1 MALAGAAS
9 RPRLLSRAAD
19 RCCRRCGDCAHRARA
34 GGHLRHTSARAAADQ
49 VSAGTE
55 GGDQPWNTFR
65 AVVSYDG
72 ADFYGMQRQPRPLE
86 RSRTVQGSL
95 EAALVKLLGGGAAG
109 SQVKVTP
116 AGRTDSGVHA
126 TGQVV
131 SFSVPHVPG
140 SGTMASFRRG
150 FNALLPPDVRVTDLR
165 PAEASFSARFDAV
178 GKTYVYTIDNAPDA
192 CPLLRRVAAHM
203 HIPMDVQALSA
214 GAAALLGTHDFSA
227 FANVSAD
234 ARDPVKLITAC
245 DVDGCSGG
253 RIDFRVTGSGFLY
266 RQVRNMV
273 GALLRVGTG
282 ALPPAQVATI
292 LASGVRPDWL
302 KAAPAHGLCLH
313 RVYFAGDED
322 APQQLVEFARARD
335 ARWAEQEGA
344 DD

>member
-9 RPRLLSRAAD
+9 SPRWLSRAG
-19 RCCRRCGDCAHRARA
+19 RCCRRCGDSAHRARA
-34 GGHLRHTSARAAADQ
+34 AGHLRHTSARAAADQ
-49 VSAGTE
+49 VAGGTE
-55 GGDQPWNTFR
+55 GGEQQWHTFR

-72 ADFYGMQRQPRPLE
+72 ADFYGMQRQPRPQE

-95 EAALVKLLGGGAAG
+95 EAALGKLLGGGPA
-109 SQVKVTP
+109 SSLVKVTP

-150 FNALLPPDVRVTDLR
+150 FNALLPQDVRVTDLR
-165 PAEASFSARFDAV
+165 PAESSFSARFDAI

-203 HIPMDVQALSA
+203 HVPMDVQALAA
-214 GAAALLGTHDFSA
+214 GAAALVGSHDFSA

-245 DVDGCSGG
+245 DVDGHSGG

-282 ALPPAQVATI
+282 AISPAQVATI

-302 KAAPAHGLCLH
+302 KAAPAHGLCLQ
-313 RVYFAGDED
+313 RVYFDGDED

-335 ARWAEQEGA
+335 ARWAAELEGA